1 MPGTWDIAVNCP
13 NRRVIT
19 LDEWDAIREEVIE
32 EEQKEDVEDELEHE
46 QEEVKEAADEGE
58 MLVLREY

>member
-1 MPGTWDIAVNCP
+1 MQGTWNIATNCP

-19 LDEWDAIREEVIE
+19 LAEWYALRENDIE
-32 EEQKEDVEDELEHE
+32 EEQKEEIEDELEDK

-58 MLVLREY
+58 MLVEY